1 MDKNNRSEKLRQRL
15 RRNLQSSNK
24 SPEIIIDPEVTTSKT
39 FQNKSNNI
47 SMVKGAKPSGDQG
60 CSLEQVKQ
68 LYSNLLSGIMLIDEY
83 QAIVFANNSV
93 TDLLEIEE
101 TEGKTILDLIPVKS
115 NSQFAEHLKGSGSGS
130 FKILGANPKFY
141 SYSVHDLVVDG
152 SELKVV
158 ELQNDYE
165 GQFAQEKKELDAK
178 IEIMNAACLISETDP
193 KGVITYANEKFCE
206 VAKYEIEELI
216 GQPHNVVRHPDM
228 PKDVFKQM
236 WATIGSGKLFNG
248 IVKNRAKDGT
258 PYWVDAYI
266 QPILGENGKPEKY
279 IGFRYDITELILQKL
294 NSESFENALKN
305 SWASVEFEPDMTIT
319 SANDHFCEAMGY
331 TPSEILGQKH
341 KMFASEELINSGE
354 YDKMLAKLQ
363 SGEAISGEFQR
374 IAKDGSTVWLK
385 GIYIP
390 VLDANNNVVKIT
402 KVASNETENKLTEQ
416 RVIDEAKKSLQMKA
430 ELEQYTA
437 AIDTS
442 SIIIEFNS
450 DGNISHI
457 NNNFSKTTG
466 YSADEIIGKPHTF
479 YVPQD
484 EIKNGSFEKLW
495 KDLEGGEPF
504 TRDVKRLKKD
514 GSEFWLR
521 AIYMPIFDENHK
533 IDRISCIC
541 QDVTQSVLAK
551 EQIEQTLEQAVDAV
565 VIIDGH
571 SKAIEFTNKAAEK
584 MFGFSRGDMIG
595 NNVNMIVPMEH
606 RAAHDGYVDKNIT
619 TGVNKIVG
627 KTREVEVTHKD
638 GTKFWADLSIS
649 KVKVGDTIKYT
660 AFIKDIRDLKAVI
673 DEVNSAVSRASL
685 GDLSAR
691 LNSDGFTG
699 DWAVIAN
706 GINTMLNSISE
717 PVYAIKD
724 RIKELAS
731 GNLNLDF
738 NFEAQGDLS
747 EVKEAFEVAVTNLN
761 RLLSNINEVANLVA
775 ASSEELLTRA
785 EQMQTTTIESST
797 AITEMADGAQQQAI
811 QTDEVSKLVE
821 NVLRLA
827 NDTMQKAENINKAAE
842 QGQTSSNDGLKT
854 LQNVISSMQEIQS
867 SASQTS
873 DSISVLS
880 DRSEEIART
889 LTVITDIASQTNLL
903 ALNAAIE
910 AARAGDAGRGFAVV
924 AEEIRK
930 LAEDS
935 RKSAIEIERVIK
947 EVQKDINS
955 ANKAIGSM
963 EDSVSTGNQSSKEA
977 EVVFNLIQE
986 STRQSLE
993 LSKEILSAS
1002 SDQKEAINSTVIN
1015 IEKIVVV
1022 AEETAAG
1029 TEEIATSSRDLSQ
1042 GMQEVA
1048 ATSKDLAGV
1057 AVQLQD
1063 GVSKFSLKH
1072 L

>member
-15 RRNLQSSNK
+15 RRNLQTTNK
-24 SPEIIIDPEVTTSKT
+24 TPEIIIDPEVTTSKT

-47 SMVKGAKPSGDQG
+47 SMVKGAKNSGDQG
-60 CSLEQVKQ
+60 CSLEQVKL
-68 LYSNLLSGIMLIDEY
+68 LYSNLRSGIVLIDEY
-83 QAIVFANNSV
+83 QALTFSNEAVNE
-93 TDLLEIEE
+93 LLNISDS
-101 TEGKTILDLIPVKS
+101 EGKTLLDFIPVKNS
-115 NSQFAEHLKGSGSGS
+115 SQFVKDLAAEGAGSI
-130 FKILGANPKFY
+130 KLLGAEPKFY
-141 SYSVHDLVVDG
+141 KYSISNLTVEGNDLK
-152 SELKVV
+152 LV
-158 ELQNDYE
+158 EIQHDYE
-165 GQFAQEKKELDAK
+165 AAFAQEKKELDAK

-206 VAKYEIEELI
+206 VAKYELSELI
-216 GQPHNVVRHPDM
+216 NQPHNIVRHPDM
-228 PKDVFKQM
+228 PKEVFKEM

-266 QPILGENGKPEKY
+266 QPVLGENGKPEKY
-279 IGFRYDITELILQKL
+279 IGFRYDITELILQKM
-294 NSESFENALKN
+294 NTESFEDALTT
-305 SWASVEFEPDMTIT
+305 SWASIEFEPDMTII
-319 SANDHFCEAMGY
+319 SANDIFCKTMGY
-331 TPSEILGQKH
+331 EESEIVGKKH
-341 KMFASEELINSGE
+341 SIFADEEFKVSEEYATMQKN
-354 YDKMLAKLQ
+354 LAEGQ
-363 SGEAISGEFQR
+363 TISGEFKR
-374 IAKDGSTVWLK
+374 VAKDGRTIWLK

-390 VLDANNNVVKIT
+390 VLDANKNVVKII
-402 KVASNETENKLTEQ
+402 KVASDETENKLAQ
-416 RVIDEAKKSLQMKA
+416 QNLLDEAKKSLDLKA

-437 AIDTS
+437 AIDS
-442 SIIIEFNS
+442 SSVIIEFNK
-450 DGNISHI
+450 DGKISHI
-457 NNNFSKTTG
+457 NDNFASLTG
-466 YSADEIIGKPHTF
+466 YSRDEIVGQPHTY

-484 EIKNGSFEKLW
+484 QIKNGSFEKLW

-504 TRDVKRLKKD
+504 SRDVKRLKKD

-521 AIYMPIFDENHK
+521 AIYMPIFDSNGA

-541 QDVTQSVLAK
+541 QDVTQSVLAQA
-551 EQIEQTLEQAVDAV
+551 QIEGTLEQAVDAV

-571 SKAIEFTNKAAEK
+571 SKKIEFTNKAAEK
-584 MFGFSRGDMIG
+584 MFGFDRSEMLG
-595 NNVNMIVPMEH
+595 NNVNMVVPMEH
-606 RAAHDGYVDKNIT
+606 RAAHDSYVNRNIS
-619 TGVNKIVG
+619 TGENRIVG
-627 KTREVEVTHKD
+627 KTREVEITHKD

-649 KVKVGDTIKYT
+649 KVHVGDTIKYT
-660 AFIKDIRDLKAVI
+660 AFIKDIRDLKNVI
-673 DEVNSAVSRASL
+673 DEVNSAVSKASL

-691 LNSDGFTG
+691 LNTDGFTG
-699 DWAVIAN
+699 DWAVISN

-724 RIKELAS
+724 RIQQLAG
-731 GNLNLDF
+731 GNLDLDF
-738 NFEAQGDLS
+738 EFDANGDLA
-747 EVKEAFEVAVTNLN
+747 EVREAFEKAVVNLN
-761 RLLSNINEVANLVA
+761 RLMSNINEVANLVA

-827 NDTMQKAENINKAAE
+827 NDTMAKAENINKAAE

-854 LQNVISSMQEIQS
+854 LQNVIASMQEIQN

-873 DSISVLS
+873 NSISVLS

-986 STRQSLE
+986 STKQSLE
-993 LSKEILSAS
+993 LSKEILAASA
-1002 SDQKEAINSTVIN
+1002 DQKEAINSTVVN

-1063 GVSKFSLKH
+1063 GVSKFNLKH
-1072 L
+1072 Q